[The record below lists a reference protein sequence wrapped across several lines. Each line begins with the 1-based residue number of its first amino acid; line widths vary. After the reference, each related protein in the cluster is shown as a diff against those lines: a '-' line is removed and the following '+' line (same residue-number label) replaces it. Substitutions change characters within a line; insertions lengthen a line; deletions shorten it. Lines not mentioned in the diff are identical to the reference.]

1 MKQTIT
7 SSDFADTIEGLRPTN
22 FSREALR
29 MMFEYFEQYEQD
41 IGTEI
46 DFDPIAICCEYVEQF
61 PSQIVHDYQL
71 TSDIDGMDQ
80 DEMIQFLKEYI
91 EENAIF
97 IGETSHGSLV
107 YQQF

>member
-1 MKQTIT
+1 MKQTIN
-7 SSDFADTIEGLRPTN
+7 SSTFVDTIERLRPTN
-22 FSREALR
+22 FSREALH

-41 IGTEI
+41 VGTEI
-46 DFDPIAICCEYVEQF
+46 DFDPIGICFEYVEQF
-61 PSQIVHDYQL
+61 PSEIVHDYQL

-91 EENAIF
+91 EESAIF
-97 IGETSHGSLV
+97 IGVTSHGSFV